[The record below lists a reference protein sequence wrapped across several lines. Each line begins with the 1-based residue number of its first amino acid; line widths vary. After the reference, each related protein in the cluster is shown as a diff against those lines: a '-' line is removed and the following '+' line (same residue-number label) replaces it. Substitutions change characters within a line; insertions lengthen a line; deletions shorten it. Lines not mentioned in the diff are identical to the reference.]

1 VAAHAADCYAP
12 RTSKLGFVRTIPRRG
27 IIVVRKTKREIVE
40 MITVWAAIENM
51 AARIAA
57 TAAEID
63 ALRAEPGPRRT
74 PNPRPK
80 TLGLAAHV
88 ERCGD
93 FLDSPIQ
100 AQNNT
105 EGH

>member
-12 RTSKLGFVRTIPRRG
+12 RTSNLGFVRTIPRRG

-74 PNPRPK
+74 PNRRPK